1 MLRLTILFFSL
12 SIWSVSSS
20 FAQPASIPEPALSF
34 LHQVQPRWN
43 LTSGDLVDLVVSD
56 RYTSSHNGTEH
67 IYLQQRITGIP
78 IIHAVTGIHL
88 DAQGNVVH
96 AENRFWPQL
105 SRRINTSEEAYSAG
119 SALKKTAEA
128 LGLPMA
134 RIPVLPRRR
143 DGQPTTYTDAQVS
156 RMPIPVELVYL
167 PMPDSSLR
175 LAWQTGIYDPRNPD
189 YWVTFVDA
197 VSGEILDRFNRTIYC
212 HFGSDSPQHDACND
226 PMHKTFGQHH
236 SFTLAGPSPLLA
248 GDQAVYQVFPLP
260 VESPIHGKQEMLV
273 NPADPLAS
281 PFGWHDT
288 NGLQGPE
295 FFITRG
301 NNVFAYLDRD
311 DDDASDGAEP
321 DGGPELIFDFPY
333 SETMEPL
340 DLPNPS
346 ITQLFYTNNVMHDLA
361 YHYGFTEA
369 AGNFQVNNYQKGGK
383 EQDAVLAQA
392 QDGGGVNN
400 ANFLTLPDGDPGA
413 MQMYFWTPSNAEYL
427 QILSPASLSGS
438 RRTGAASFGPLIS
451 SKPTVGK
458 VVPVIDS
465 AGVNLACSYILN
477 TGAVR
482 GNIALITRGSC
493 TFKNKV
499 LQAEKAGAIGV
510 IIANNEDQILTMGGD
525 TKAPNPAIPAVLIRS
540 SDAARILQEINQGNT
555 VTANIAFQ
563 GQGPALRDG
572 SFDNG
577 VVAHEYAHGI
587 SNRLTGGPSKADC
600 LFNDEGMGE
609 GWSDFFA
616 LAATVIPGQNGAEA
630 RGVGNYS
637 VRLGVQGPGIRRKP
651 YSTDFSINNQVYN
664 DIIGTRPATATT
676 RVPHPVGEIWAA
688 TLWDLYWALSDR
700 YGWDPDMYRGKGGN
714 NLAIQLVMD
723 GMKLQPC
730 NPGFIDGRDA
740 ILKADLINNQGANQC
755 LIWEV
760 FARRGLGWSADQGNV
775 NDRNDGIQAFDAPP
789 SCQETLVLEKKSTPL
804 ILPGERIDVEL
815 TVSNYKK
822 SKATNTVIEDPVP
835 ANATFVAGSARGA
848 LQIDQQKG
856 VLFFDLGELAPGET
870 KTVRYQLQS
879 DDALASSQQFKEDF
893 ESESFLWRT
902 SALKGEATWAR
913 SNISAGDGNRSWN
926 IPASS
931 KENHHTLEL
940 TEPLQIS
947 GPKPVLRFFHQYTT
961 ETTYDGGVVEVS
973 LNGGITWSPIPDSLI
988 FRMPYARPL
997 YNNAFGVATQNGFSG
1012 QSPSGFQASYADM
1025 RPYAGKSIR
1034 LRFRFATNED
1044 APGRGSSFLPG
1055 WYIDEVELFDAFH
1068 YASPACVLSSEGE
1081 MVCAETAGWGSI
1093 VEPSVFTGVES
1104 DLPGAPAVHIFPNPA
1119 SDWVSVQLDHITL
1132 ESMELLAAD
1141 GRSVAQYDPT
1151 SFGGDGQAAI
1161 PVKNF
1166 PAGVYFLRVRSSKG
1180 SSVHKLVIGK

>member
-1 MLRLTILFFSL
+1 MLRMIFLFYCLPILW
-12 SIWSVSSS
+12 IPAS
-20 FAQPASIPEPALSF
+20 FAQPASIPEPALAF
-34 LHQVQPRWN
+34 LQQTKYRWN
-43 LTSGDLVDLVVSD
+43 LTDTDLADLLVSD
-56 RYTSSHNGTEH
+56 RYTSNHNGTEH
-67 IYLQQRITGIP
+67 IYLQQRIAGIP
-78 IIHAVTGIHL
+78 IVNAVTGIHL
-88 DAQGNVVH
+88 DGQGIVVH
-96 AENRFWPQL
+96 AENRFWSQL
-105 SRRINTSEEAYSAG
+105 TRRVNTSQETFSAG
-119 SALKKTAEA
+119 SALKQTAEA
-128 LGLPMA
+128 LDLPMA
-134 RIPVLPRRR
+134 RIPILPRRR
-143 DGQPTTYTDAQVS
+143 DGQPVTYTDDQLS

-212 HFGSDSPQHDACND
+212 HFGSDSPQPDACND
-226 PMHKTFGQHH
+226 PMHETHGQER
-236 SFTLAGPSPLLA
+236 SFSLAGPATLLS

-288 NGLQGPE
+288 NGITGAE
-295 FFITRG
+295 FSITRG

-311 DDDASDGAEP
+311 DDDASDGSEP
-321 DGGPELIFDFPY
+321 DGGPELIFDFSY
-333 SETMEPL
+333 SDAIEPL
-340 DLPNPS
+340 DLPKTS
-346 ITQLFYTNNVMHDLA
+346 MTQLFYTNNAMHDLA

-369 AGNFQVNNYQKGGK
+369 AGNFQANNYQKGGK

-392 QDGGGVNN
+392 QDGGGINN

-413 MQMYFWTPSNAEYL
+413 MQMYFWTPSNAQYV
-427 QILSPASLSGS
+427 QILSPASITGS
-438 RRTGAASFGPLIS
+438 RRTGTASFGPLIS
-451 SKPTVGK
+451 SKPTTGR

-465 AGVNLACSYILN
+465 ASTNLACSYILN
-477 TGAVR
+477 AWEIH

-510 IIANNEDQILTMGGD
+510 IIANNEDQIMTMGGD
-525 TKAPNPAIPAVLIRS
+525 TKAPTPSIPAVLIRS
-540 SDAARILQEINQGNT
+540 SDAAQILQEINRGNA
-555 VTANIAFQ
+555 VMANIAYQ
-563 GQGPALRDG
+563 GKGPALLDG

-600 LFNDEGMGE
+600 LFNDESMGE

-616 LAATVIPGQNGAEA
+616 LAVTVLPGQTGAEA

-637 VRLGVQGPGIRRKP
+637 VRLGVEGPGIRRKP

-676 RVPHPVGEIWAA
+676 RIPHPVGEIWAA
-688 TLWDLYWALSDR
+688 TLWDLYWALSGK
-700 YGWDPDMYRGKGGN
+700 YGWDPDMYRGKRGN
-714 NLAIQLVMD
+714 NKAIQLVMD

-775 NDRNDGIQAFDAPP
+775 NDRNDGIQAFDTPP
-789 SCQETLVLEKKSTPL
+789 ACKENLVFGKTSSPL
-804 ILPGERIDVEL
+804 ILPGELIDVEL

-822 SKATNTVIEDPVP
+822 SKATNAVIEDPIP
-835 ANATFVAGSARGA
+835 ANATFVAGSTRGA
-848 LQIDQQKG
+848 LQTDQKNG
-856 VLFFDLGELAPGET
+856 ILFFDLGDLAPGES
-870 KTVRYQLQS
+870 KTVRYQLRS
-879 DDALASSQQFKEDF
+879 DAALASSQRFKDDF
-893 ESESFLWRT
+893 ERETSLWRAA
-902 SALKGEATWAR
+902 ALKGEDTWAT
-913 SNISAGDGNRSWN
+913 SNISAGDGKRSWN
-926 IPASS
+926 IPGSP

-947 GPKPVLRFFHQYTT
+947 GNKPVLRFFHQYTT

-973 LNGGITWSPIPDSLI
+973 LNGGATWSPLPDSLI
-988 FRMPYARPL
+988 FRNPYPRPL
-997 YNNAFGVATQNGFSG
+997 YNNTFGVAKQKGFSG
-1012 QSPSGFQASYADM
+1012 KSPQGFQASYADM

-1034 LRFRFATNED
+1034 LRFRFASNED
-1044 APGRGSSFLPG
+1044 AGGRGSSFLPG
-1055 WYIDEVELFDAFH
+1055 WYIDDVELFDAFH
-1068 YASPACVLSSEGE
+1068 YTSPACVLSKEGDL
-1081 MVCAETAGWGSI
+1081 VCAETAMWGTI
-1093 VEPSVFTGVES
+1093 VEPSVFTGIENEPLGTHNIKV
-1104 DLPGAPAVHIFPNPA
+1104 FPNPA
-1119 SDWVSVQLDHITL
+1119 SDWVALHLGDLSL
-1132 ESMELLAAD
+1132 ESVELLATD
-1141 GRSVAQYDPT
+1141 GRMVAYYDQA
-1151 SFGGDGQAAI
+1151 SFAGNTQATI
-1161 PVKNF
+1161 PIKSF
-1166 PAGVYFLRVRSSKG
+1166 APGVYFLRVRSSKG
-1180 SSVHKLVIGK
+1180 SSVHKLVIGN